1 MKELLEYVKQHY
13 NQKKTEEFVRTI
25 NDKGETSLHCAAKIK
40 KSNLHFPEEDRAVI
54 KLLMENGS
62 DVFTQTQDVS
72 KSRRSKSSIFKLKK
86 YPIYVFVINEIIL
99 FLGERNGIS
108 LRCKRRKC
116 GCSEAN
122 LERFTFRA
130 DSISS

>member
-72 KSRRSKSSIFKLKK
+72 KSRRAKSLIFRGRELPYKIK
-86 YPIYVFVINEIIL
+86 EIS
-99 FLGERNGIS
+99 N
-108 LRCKRRKC
+108 LRICNK
-116 GCSEAN
+116 
-122 LERFTFRA
+122 
-130 DSISS
+130 